1 MLGWRSTLGQW
12 TIIADGR
19 PCHTRSEGAGHWCPT
34 AVNAIVE
41 FQRINALWAI
51 GRNTRPKTKRDYR
64 SKHVRFFA
72 FRSRPHEYGAGRDER
87 CDQIQGTPLE
97 TFTRSVIDAFLGGR
111 FRHDRL
117 S

>member
-41 FQRINALWAI
+41 FQRISALWAI

-97 TFTRSVIDAFLGGR
+97 TFTRSVIDAFLAVAS
-111 FRHDRL
+111 DMTD
-117 S
+117 

>member
-1 MLGWRSTLGQW
+1 VLGWRSTLGQW
-12 TIIADGR
+12 KIIAMEGR
-19 PCHTRSEGAGHWCPT
+19 AIPARKAPATGVRPLSTRLWSFNES
-34 AVNAIVE
+34 
-41 FQRINALWAI
+41 ALY
-51 GRNTRPKTKRDYR
+51 GQFDENTRPKTKRDYR

-97 TFTRSVIDAFLGGR
+97 PFTRTVIDAFLGGR